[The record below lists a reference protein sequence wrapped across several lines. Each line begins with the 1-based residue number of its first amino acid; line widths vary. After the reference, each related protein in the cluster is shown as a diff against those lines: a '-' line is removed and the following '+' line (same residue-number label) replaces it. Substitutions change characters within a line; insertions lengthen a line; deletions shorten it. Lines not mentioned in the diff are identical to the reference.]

1 MLRPAN
7 RLVAKSPQRLIR
19 TDPEAR
25 QEPREYLHRMVSSG
39 AREWIAGLTTFDQ
52 QCVMYR
58 VVVEES
64 DRPLTV
70 PAAKRLGLMFALKV
84 RKLHF

>member
-1 MLRPAN
+1 
-7 RLVAKSPQRLIR
+7 
-19 TDPEAR
+19 
-25 QEPREYLHRMVSSG
+25 
-39 AREWIAGLTTFDQ
+39 
-52 QCVMYR
+52 MYR

-64 DRPLTV
+64 DRALTV